1 MINLV
6 IKSHVLVK
14 NDSNARYFVRDGNS
28 FICKGRTIRK
38 VMGGVGEKK
47 RIHARENAEKKI
59 RAKKKIKKKNSCRRK
74 ARHLIAYWSVHTA

>member
-1 MINLV
+1 
-6 IKSHVLVK
+6 
-14 NDSNARYFVRDGNS
+14 
-28 FICKGRTIRK
+28 
-38 VMGGVGEKK
+38 MGGVGEKK